1 MKKYR
6 IEKEYKD
13 CTISEYLRN
22 VQNYSGRS
30 IRKLEIFLNGK
41 RVKPK
46 KKLRPYEV
54 LMVKEKEKSTD
65 IKPIKMELNIVYED
79 EEILIID
86 KDPYIVVHPTLKKV
100 DKTLANGIVYYFKE
114 KYNKIMVPRFYNRL
128 DMDTSGLIIIT
139 KTGYAQSF
147 LQEKCEVKKYYLAI
161 VEGIVE
167 KDEFI
172 IEEPIGKIG
181 DNLKR
186 EILSIEKGGQYAKTK
201 VKVIERNIKKNIT
214 LIEVELFTGRTHQ
227 IRVHM
232 SSVGHPLVGDKLYS
246 NREYNIRQ
254 LLHAYRLEF
263 INPIS
268 KEKQI
273 IEIEMKEDMKK
284 YLYN

>member
-6 IEKEYKD
+6 IEKEYKGY
-13 CTISEYLRN
+13 TISEYLRN
-22 VQNYSGRS
+22 IQNYSGRS
-30 IRKLEIFLNGK
+30 IRNLEIFLNGK

-46 KKLRPYEV
+46 KKLRAYEV
-54 LMVKEKEKSTD
+54 LLVKEKEKSTN
-65 IKPIKMELNIVYED
+65 IKPLEIKLNIVYED

-86 KDPYIVVHPTLKKV
+86 KDPGIVVHPTLKKV

-114 KYNKIMVPRFYNRL
+114 KYNKIMIPRFYNRL

-139 KTGYAQSF
+139 KTGFAQSF

-161 VEGIVE
+161 VEGIIE

-172 IEEPIGKIG
+172 LEKPIGRIG
-181 DNLKR
+181 NNLKR
-186 EILSIEKGGQYAKTK
+186 EILPIENGGQYAKTK
-201 VKVIERNIKKNIT
+201 VKVLEKNIEKNIT

-232 SSVGHPLVGDKLYS
+232 SSIGHPLIGDKLYS
-246 NREYNIRQ
+246 DKERNIRQ

>member
-1 MKKYR
+1 
-6 IEKEYKD
+6 
-13 CTISEYLRN
+13 
-22 VQNYSGRS
+22 
-30 IRKLEIFLNGK
+30 
-41 RVKPK
+41 
-46 KKLRPYEV
+46 
-54 LMVKEKEKSTD
+54 MVKEKEKSTD

>member
-263 INPIS
+263 INSILSYIS
-268 KEKQI
+268 CVWIKFTY
-273 IEIEMKEDMKK
+273 KK
-284 YLYN
+284 